1 MSTSEPILVERG
13 KQWGDPVYTHERIA
27 RVWSGILNF
36 HVTAHDVA
44 LCMVA
49 LKLVRA
55 SVNPAEPDSYT
66 DAKGYSDIAMMIAI
80 PTHPKLQ
87 ELRDAVEAG

>member
-36 HVTAHDVA
+36 QVSAHDVA
-44 LCMVA
+44 LCMVG

-55 SVNPAEPDSYT
+55 AVNPAEPDSYT
-66 DAKGYSDIAMMIAI
+66 DAKGYADIAMMIAN
-80 PTHPKLQ
+80 PKHPKLQ
-87 ELRDAVEAG
+87 ELRDAFEAS

>member
-1 MSTSEPILVERG
+1 MSTSESILVERG

-36 HVTAHDVA
+36 QVSAHDVA

-55 SVNPAEPDSYT
+55 SVNPTEPDSYT
-66 DAKGYSDIAMMIAI
+66 DAKGYADIAMMIAT

-87 ELRDAVEAG
+87 ELRDALEAS

>member
-36 HVTAHDVA
+36 QVSAHDVA
-44 LCMVA
+44 LCMVG

-55 SVNPAEPDSYT
+55 AVSPAEPDSYT
-66 DAKGYSDIAMMIAI
+66 DAKGYADIAMMIAN
-80 PTHPKLQ
+80 PKHPKLQ
-87 ELRDAVEAG
+87 ELRDAFEAS

>member
-36 HVTAHDVA
+36 QVSAHDVA

-55 SVNPAEPDSYT
+55 SVNPTEPDSYT
-66 DAKGYSDIAMMIAI
+66 DAKGYADIAMIIAN

-87 ELRDAVEAG
+87 ELRDAFEAS

>member
-1 MSTSEPILVERG
+1 MSTSESILVERG

-36 HVTAHDVA
+36 QVSAHDVA

-55 SVNPAEPDSYT
+55 SVNPTEPDSYT
-66 DAKGYSDIAMMIAI
+66 DAKGYADIAMMIAT

-87 ELRDAVEAG
+87 ELRDAVEAS